1 MSHTTA
7 NDPTPRWR
15 ELDTRHHMHPFTDYR
30 TLAREGSRIV
40 TRAEGV
46 HFWDS
51 EGNRFLDGMAGLWN
65 VNAGYGR
72 VSIADAVHR
81 QMLELPFY
89 NTFFKSATPPSVEL
103 SKVLAD
109 LTPAGLDHVFYASS
123 GSEANDSVV
132 RMVRHFW
139 NLKGRPEKKTFIS
152 RQFAYHGSTMASAS
166 LGGMTAMHEQ
176 ADLPLPGFVHVT
188 PPYWFRFGAEMSPEE
203 FGLAAARAVEE
214 KILELGPERVAA
226 FIGEPVQGA
235 GGVIVPPE
243 SYWPEIQRICREHDV
258 LLIADEVICGFGRTG
273 AWFGCDTF
281 GFEPDIITTAKGL
294 TSGYQPLSAV
304 ILGRRVAEG
313 LIQDG
318 GEFHHGFT
326 YSGHPV
332 CCAAALENIRIMQDE
347 DLIERAR
354 TSIGPYFQARLRT
367 LADHPMVGE
376 VRGVGM
382 IAAVELCADKAT
394 RKPFPNEGRTGIEC
408 RDHCLAHGL
417 MVRAVR
423 DSLVFSPA
431 LILTEAQADEI
442 VAIVRGAL
450 DATLADRGGGAR

>member
-1 MSHTTA
+1 MNQTTA

-15 ELDTRHHMHPFTDYR
+15 ELDARHHMHPFTDSSA
-30 TLAREGSRIV
+30 LAREGSRIV
-40 TRAEGV
+40 TRADGV

-51 EGNRFLDGMAGLWN
+51 EGNCFLDGMAGLWN
-65 VNAGYGR
+65 VNVGYGR
-72 VSIADAVHR
+72 ASIADAVHR

-103 SKVLAD
+103 SKILAD
-109 LTPAGLDHVFYASS
+109 LTPKGLDHVFYASS

-152 RQFAYHGSTMASAS
+152 LEFAYHGSTMASAS

-188 PPYWFRFGAEMSPEE
+188 PPYWFRFGGEMSPEE

-214 KILELGPERVAA
+214 KILELGADSVAA
-226 FIGEPVQGA
+226 FIGEPIQGA

-258 LLIADEVICGFGRTG
+258 LLVVDEVVCGFGRTG
-273 AWFGCDTF
+273 EWFGSDTF
-281 GFEPDIITTAKGL
+281 GIAPDLMTIAKGL

-304 ILGRRVAEG
+304 VLGERMAEG
-313 LIQDG
+313 LIDDG

-326 YSGHPV
+326 YSG
-332 CCAAALENIRIMQDE
+332 
-347 DLIERAR
+347 
-354 TSIGPYFQARLRT
+354 
-367 LADHPMVGE
+367 
-376 VRGVGM
+376 
-382 IAAVELCADKAT
+382 
-394 RKPFPNEGRTGIEC
+394 
-408 RDHCLAHGL
+408 
-417 MVRAVR
+417 
-423 DSLVFSPA
+423 
-431 LILTEAQADEI
+431 
-442 VAIVRGAL
+442 
-450 DATLADRGGGAR
+450 